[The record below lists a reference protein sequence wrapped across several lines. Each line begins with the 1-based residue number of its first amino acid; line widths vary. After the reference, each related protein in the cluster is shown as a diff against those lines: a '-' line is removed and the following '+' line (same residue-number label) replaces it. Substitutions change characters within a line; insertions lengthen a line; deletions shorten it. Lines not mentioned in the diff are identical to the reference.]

1 MAPSLSEEEIDDLL
15 YFARTG
21 DKEEFDVL
29 KIELCKREQVTEI
42 ELLEAAKDGE
52 SENGVLHM
60 AAANGHSGMKFLF
73 CLSQRI
79 CSTSLL
85 GLRIPPCSLSSTHRI
100 KQEIRRCIGP
110 H

>member
-79 CSTSLL
+79 C
-85 GLRIPPCSLSSTHRI
+85 
-100 KQEIRRCIGP
+100 
-110 H
+110 